1 MGTADIITKIQ
12 LALKKCSEESSIDK
26 KDIRIKLSITKG
38 FIKDEVRLTLMK
50 NTDYL
55 HDLDI
60 KPLLGINALEVMIVN
75 TFLCNTLS
83 KFSKELNVSEKDI
96 DARIYTRSDD
106 FTPLVYLYSD
116 NNPIRPITME
126 ELMS

>member
-12 LALKKCSEESSIDK
+12 LALKKSSEDSSIDK
-26 KDIRIKLSITKG
+26 KDIRIKISITKG
-38 FIKDEVRLTLMK
+38 FIKDDIRLSLMK

-60 KPLLGINALEVMIVN
+60 KTLLGINALELIFVN
-75 TFLCNTLS
+75 TFLCKTLTN
-83 KFSKELNVSEKDI
+83 FSKELGVSEKDI
-96 DARIYTRSDD
+96 DARIYTKSDD
-106 FTPLVYLYSD
+106 FTPLVYLYSA
-116 NNPIRPITME
+116 NKPVRPITME